1 MHSMFFNT
9 LWFLTYINRMGDND
23 DSNDEDGLYEI
34 DDDPYE
40 RMESKD
46 LP

>member
-1 MHSMFFNT
+1 MD
-9 LWFLTYINRMGDND
+9 DND

-34 DDDPYE
+34 GDDPYE